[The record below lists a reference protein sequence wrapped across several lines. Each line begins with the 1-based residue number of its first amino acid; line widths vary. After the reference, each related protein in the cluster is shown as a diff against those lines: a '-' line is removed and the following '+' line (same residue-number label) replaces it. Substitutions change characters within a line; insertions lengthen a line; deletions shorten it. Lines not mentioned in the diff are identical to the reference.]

1 MLKVCADE
9 RENRFKILAGDQEFP
24 SDGPKLYRTRQPPT
38 TDMNA
43 EMCLFI
49 RAHFSTSS
57 KLADIVERADGD
69 RYT

>member
-9 RENRFKILAGDQEFP
+9 RENRFKILADDQEFSLTAP
-24 SDGPKLYRTRQPPT
+24 NCTRTRQPPT

-57 KLADIVERADGD
+57 KLADIVEHADGD